1 MDLGAL
7 EKRTLEMMKMPL
19 SEQEETILELLRKVN
34 RLEYENGNLRDEIK
48 QLKWSIV
55 EHD

>member
-7 EKRTLEMMKMPL
+7 ESKTLELMKMPL
-19 SEQEETILELLRKVN
+19 SEQEEAILALMKQVN
-34 RLEYENGNLRDEIK
+34 RLEHDYQNLLEENKR
-48 QLKWSIV
+48 LKWSLT